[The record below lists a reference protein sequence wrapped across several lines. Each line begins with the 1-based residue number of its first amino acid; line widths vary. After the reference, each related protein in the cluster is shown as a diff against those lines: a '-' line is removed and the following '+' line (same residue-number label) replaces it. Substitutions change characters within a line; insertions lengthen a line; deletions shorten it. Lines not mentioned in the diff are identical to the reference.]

1 MKMIRKLEAFLYKRG
16 FTHPQVRAMVRN
28 QLVLAFLSITVING
42 LTACSA
48 WGLSFAAGCLLVTLN
63 FWWMARTGQSVVSA
77 QKGAV
82 TLMLILFYGRMAL
95 TGLALFALIAWL
107 DASVSGLLVGLSTV
121 VVNAITWGTANYMQK
136 AKEA

>member
-1 MKMIRKLEAFLYKRG
+1 MIRKLETMLYKRG
-16 FTHPQVRAMVRN
+16 FTHPQVRTMVRN
-28 QLVLAFLSITVING
+28 QLVLAVVSILLVNA

-48 WGLSFAAGCLLVTLN
+48 WGWSFAAGCLLMTVN
-63 FWWMARTGQSVVSA
+63 FWWMAKAGQKLVSA
-77 QKGAV
+77 QRGAV
-82 TLMLILFYGRMAL
+82 TVLLILFYGRLAL

>member
-1 MKMIRKLEAFLYKRG
+1 MHRLEGYLYKRG
-16 FTHPQVRAMVRN
+16 FTLPQIRTLVRN
-28 QLVLAFLSITVING
+28 QLVLAFASILLVNALTAFSVWAWSFTAGALLITV
-42 LTACSA
+42 
-48 WGLSFAAGCLLVTLN
+48 N
-63 FWWMARTGQSVVSA
+63 FWWMAKTGQKLVSA

-82 TLMLILFYGRMAL
+82 TVLLILFYGRMFL

-121 VVNAITWGTANYMQK
+121 VVNAITWGTANFMQK

>member
-1 MKMIRKLEAFLYKRG
+1 MFRKLEAMLYKRG

-28 QLVLAFLSITVING
+28 QLVLATLSILTVNG
-42 LTACSA
+42 LTLFSV
-48 WGLSFAAGCLLVTLN
+48 WGWSFAAGCLLMTVN
-63 FWWMARTGQSVVSA
+63 FWWMAKAGQKLVSA

-82 TLMLILFYGRMAL
+82 TALLILFYGRMAL